1 MYAPAMRVA
10 ESRSTSGELLMK
22 ALHDNEFRLDYQP
35 IVDARSGEL
44 HGLEAFLRWHQPEGI
59 TLPASELCRSWN

>member
-1 MYAPAMRVA
+1 
-10 ESRSTSGELLMK
+10 MK